1 MSLNRHQKHSLRVT
15 EAGLCRSDPELGA
28 KFVLFGRLYEGEDV
42 PVQEQFPESQHRS
55 RPVHWIGAVITAI
68 TPAPRRGRVGMS
80 AAEPEHTSG
89 GGETGDQHDHWGPA
103 S

>member
-1 MSLNRHQKHSLRVT
+1 MSLNRHRKHSLSVI
-15 EAGLCRSDPELGA
+15 EAGLSRSDPELGA

-42 PVQEQFPESQHRS
+42 PAQEQVPESQHCS
-55 RPVHWIGAVITAI
+55 RPVHWIRAVLTAI

-80 AAEPEHTSG
+80 AAEPERTG
-89 GGETGDQHDHWGPA
+89 GGRETGDQHDHWGPA